1 MRFSFLS
8 WLHGRFLRL
17 VNPLQKKLGEQN
29 YIILLSVL
37 VGLLSGVAGALLKAV
52 EHLAQMVVGK
62 IPPDAPW
69 ALWVLPATPAVGV
82 FFCIFVSQVIARGK
96 YERGLA

>member
-1 MRFSFLS
+1 MRFSFFS

-17 VNPLQKKLGEQN
+17 VNPFQKTLGEQN

-37 VGLLSGVAGALLKAV
+37 VGLLSGVAGALLKTV
-52 EHLAQMVVGK
+52 EHLVQKGVGL
-62 IPPDAPW
+62 IPADTSW
-69 ALWVLPATPAVGV
+69 AVWLLPATPAVGV

-96 YERGLA
+96 Y